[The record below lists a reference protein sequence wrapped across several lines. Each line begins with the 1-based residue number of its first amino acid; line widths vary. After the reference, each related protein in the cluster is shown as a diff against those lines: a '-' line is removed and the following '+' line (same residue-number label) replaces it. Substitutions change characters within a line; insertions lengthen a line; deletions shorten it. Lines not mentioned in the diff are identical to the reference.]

1 MPETPGLSDPPP
13 LLADRLDAI
22 LAALAFAMVAADWQ
36 GVRAAAVEM
45 DAIVAEVR
53 AAESR
58 ERAEPREAVSS

>member
-36 GVRAAAVEM
+36 CGR
-45 DAIVAEVR
+45 R
-53 AAESR
+53 SR
-58 ERAEPREAVSS
+58 VNGPSRGRP

>member
-1 MPETPGLSDPPP
+1 MNALPPP
-13 LLADRLDAI
+13 PFPLADRLDAI
-22 LAALAFAMVAADWQ
+22 FAALALAMVAADWQ

-58 ERAEPREAVSS
+58 ERTEPREGASP